1 MFFFFLIWEACA
13 HRRTEHLH
21 IWEICTLYIM
31 LAESCSDLGTEESNK
46 QGGSVLL
53 PKAGMRMAL
62 QITKKLST
70 T

>member
-1 MFFFFLIWEACA
+1 MGDMM
-13 HRRTEHLH
+13 RYD
-21 IWEICTLYIM
+21 EICTLYMM